1 MGRDRRKYTEEFKK
15 DAVDLLRTGEKS
27 GRQLAADLG
36 IDCSMLSRWSR
47 EFPEPDDA
55 SSDLE
60 NEQVTIS
67 AKELKKLQ
75 RELAIAREE
84 RDILKKAVAIFSQKP
99 K

>member
-1 MGRDRRKYTEEFKK
+1 MGRDRRKYSKEFKQ
-15 DAVDLLRTGEKS
+15 DAVDLLRAGDKS
-27 GRQLAADLG
+27 GRQIASDLG

-47 EFPEPDDA
+47 EFPAPDDA
-55 SSDLE
+55 SPESED
-60 NEQVTIS
+60 EQVTIS

-75 RELAIAREE
+75 RELAIVREE